1 MQPNVQLEPT
11 RKTMACVH
19 VDFFFKRLFWRQ
31 AADQCYALGARLP
44 EVKSAKE
51 NADILSV
58 KV

>member
-1 MQPNVQLEPT
+1 MC
-11 RKTMACVH
+11 ACG
-19 VDFFFKRLFWRQ
+19 FFLQKGLFWRQ